1 MLSQLVGNA
10 GRTMGDVVAQVR
22 RVNDMLSEI
31 RTPTNEQTIGIGQV
45 NDAVTQLDEAT
56 QQNAALG
63 EESRRSRELEA
74 AGGAVAEFGVQSA
87 APGAACLR
95 GIKRLWQC
103 GSDIVSSWTTRRLRN
118 VRIAANGRHPLVAG
132 GCP

>member
-63 EESRRSRELEA
+63 EESP
-74 AGGAVAEFGVQSA
+74 AVAESLKQQAARLLSSVFKVRPRVQHVFAASSGSGNAAQTSSA
-87 APGAACLR
+87 VGRRAAY
-95 GIKRLWQC
+95 GT
-103 GSDIVSSWTTRRLRN
+103 S
-118 VRIAANGRHPLVAG
+118 A
-132 GCP
+132 